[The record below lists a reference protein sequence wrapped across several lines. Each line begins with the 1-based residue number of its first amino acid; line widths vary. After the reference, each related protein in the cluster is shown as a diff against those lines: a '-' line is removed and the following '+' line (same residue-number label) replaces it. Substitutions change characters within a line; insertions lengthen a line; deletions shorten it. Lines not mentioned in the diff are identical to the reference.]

1 VSERRRPTL
10 DELEGFRAGLAH
22 ALALRRRE
30 GTPDE
35 EAERSLEEA
44 DRQLRAHRLTDAER
58 TLVEIDRRL
67 LHASPERELS
77 EFPRGL
83 VSYTP
88 TDGPESPTPPEDD
101 PLRNRLVLLRRLAAL
116 RASQGREVARIL
128 DTLAQAERA
137 LDAGDRT
144 MAKRLG
150 EAAHGELE
158 APSDRPPGHRTTER
172 HREP

>member
-1 VSERRRPTL
+1 VSERRAPTL

-22 ALALRRRE
+22 ALFLRRRD

-44 DRQLRAHRLTDAER
+44 DRQLRSRRLPEAER
-58 TLVEIDRRL
+58 TLVAIDHRL

-101 PLRNRLVLLRRLAAL
+101 PLRNRLLLLRRLAAL
-116 RASQGREVARIL
+116 RASQGRPVDGIL
-128 DTLAQAERA
+128 DTLLEAEHA

-144 MAKRLG
+144 TAKRLG
-150 EAAHGELE
+150 ESAHTELE
-158 APSDRPPGHRTTER
+158 APSDRSSDRRTRER
-172 HREP
+172 RREA